1 MNPSRAKEA
10 LREVNQMPSWLP
22 STQAQ
27 RLIWLQNFALK
38 FALYVGT
45 AGITAGDVT
54 QVNGWLA
61 SYQWILNRS
70 EQIATVLQ
78 DLNAWK
84 DIYANGPEGT
94 ALGAFPTA
102 PTYPA
107 VPPLFTPTAGMW
119 PQLLRLIE
127 RTRNSAGFT
136 EAMAEDLGVAVIS
149 GSPTLGDPTF
159 EAIAQPNNEVRINWV
174 KGASSG
180 VIGESQRGT
189 ETTWTVLGTDTS
201 SPYLDSRD
209 ALVAGQPEVRRY
221 RIRYLVGDEAVGN
234 YSAIVS
240 VTTIP

>member
-1 MNPSRAKEA
+1 MAT
-10 LREVNQMPSWLP
+10 WLP
-22 STQAQ
+22 VSQAQ

-38 FALYVGT
+38 IALYVGT
-45 AGITAGDVT
+45 AGITASDVT
-54 QVNGWLA
+54 LVGNWLA
-61 SYQWILNRS
+61 TYQWILNRK
-70 EQIATVLQ
+70 EQIATVSQ
-78 DLNAWK
+78 DLTAWFN
-84 DIYANGPEGT
+84 IYADGPEGT

-102 PTYPA
+102 PVYPA

-119 PQLLRLIE
+119 IQLTRFVE

-136 EAMAEDLGVAVIS
+136 QAMAEDLGVVPG
-149 GSPTLGDPTF
+149 GSSPALGDPTF
-159 EAIAQPNNEVRINWV
+159 DAIAQPNSEVRLNWF
-174 KGASSG
+174 KGSATG
-180 VIGESQRGT
+180 VIIESQRGS